1 MLQVP
6 ASSLTSRSSRLSARA
21 LSSFRTAV
29 TSASGATCAASAG
42 SGAGAAKFIGRR
54 ATLSLAFSAVSS
66 GTAIAFCDDG
76 KGNGGG
82 GGGAEDI
89 MQKLKSMIPSS
100 DGEGG
105 FDVNSMMDKIATEV
119 GSKVAEAVETGVPTQ
134 LSYGFMSGLCSGY
147 ALKKA
152 GKVAAMV
159 LGGGF
164 MALQTLAYSGYIE
177 VDHGKLK
184 KDIEGMMDLNKDG
197 RVDKEDL
204 NKASEDIM
212 EVLSFGLPAGA
223 GFGAGFIFGL
233 RQG

>member
-6 ASSLTSRSSRLSARA
+6 ASSLTRSSRLSALA
-21 LSSFRTAV
+21 LSSFRTV
-29 TSASGATCAASAG
+29 TSASGATASAG
-42 SGAGAAKFIGRR
+42 SGAGAAKFIGRQ

-82 GGGAEDI
+82 AGGGAEDI
-89 MQKLKSMIPSS
+89 MKKLKSMIPSS

-105 FDVNSMMDKIATEV
+105 FDVNSMMDKVATEV

-134 LSYGFMSGLCSGY
+134 LSYGFMSGFCSGY

-152 GKVAAMV
+152 GKMAAIV

-164 MALQTLAYSGYIE
+164 MALQTLAYSGYVE

-197 RVDKEDL
+197 KVDTEDL

>member
-1 MLQVP
+1 MH
-6 ASSLTSRSSRLSARA
+6 SLTRPAVQSRASALA
-21 LSSFRTAV
+21 LSSLRTV
-29 TSASGATCAASAG
+29 TSNSPSASAG
-42 SGAGAAKFIGRR
+42 TAGSRAATFIGRQ
-54 ATLSLAFSAVSS
+54 AVLSVAFCTISS

-76 KGNGGG
+76 KGNGN
-82 GGGAEDI
+82 GGGADDI
-89 MQKLKSMIPSS
+89 MKKIKSMIPSS

-105 FDVNSMMDKIATEV
+105 FDVSSMMDKVATEV

-134 LSYGFMSGLCSGY
+134 LSYGFMSGFCSGY
-147 ALKKA
+147 ALKKV
-152 GKVAAMV
+152 GKVAAIV

-164 MALQTLAYSGYIE
+164 MALQTLSYSGYVE

-197 RVDKEDL
+197 KIDKEDL

-223 GFGAGFIFGL
+223 GFGAGFLFGL
-233 RQG
+233 KQG

>member
-6 ASSLTSRSSRLSARA
+6 ASSLTRSSRLSALA
-21 LSSFRTAV
+21 LSSFRTV
-29 TSASGATCAASAG
+29 TSASGPTASAG
-42 SGAGAAKFIGRR
+42 SGAGAAKFIGRQ

-82 GGGAEDI
+82 GGAEDI
-89 MQKLKSMIPSS
+89 MKKLKSMIPSS

-105 FDVNSMMDKIATEV
+105 FDVNSMMDKVATEV

-134 LSYGFMSGLCSGY
+134 LSYGFMSGFCSGY

-152 GKVAAMV
+152 GKVAAIV

-164 MALQTLAYSGYIE
+164 MALQTLAYSGYVE

-197 RVDKEDL
+197 KVDTEDL

-212 EVLSFGLPAGA
+212 EVLSFGLPAGT

>member
-6 ASSLTSRSSRLSARA
+6 ASSLTSRSSRLSALA

-42 SGAGAAKFIGRR
+42 SGAGAAKFIGRQ

-66 GTAIAFCDDG
+66 GAAIAFCDDG
-76 KGNGGG
+76 KGNGG

-100 DGEGG
+100 DGVGG
-105 FDVNSMMDKIATEV
+105 FDVNSLMDKVATEV

-134 LSYGFMSGLCSGY
+134 LSYGFMSGFCSGY

-164 MALQTLAYSGYIE
+164 MALQTLAYSGYVE

-184 KDIEGMMDLNKDG
+184 KDIVGMMDLNKDG
-197 RVDKEDL
+197 KVDKEDL

-223 GFGAGFIFGL
+223 GFGSGFIFGL